1 MKTIYKYPI
10 QLVDMQFVEM
20 PANAEI
26 ISTAMQGGVLCLW
39 AMVDSSHNVNDS
51 KAIAVVGT
59 GNPFPDDV
67 KKFIGTVFDRNFVWH
82 VFEC

>member
-10 QLVDMQFVEM
+10 QLANFQRVAM
-20 PANAEI
+20 PAGADI
-26 ISTAMQGGVLCLW
+26 LSCAMQNGVLCLW
-39 AMVDSSHNVNDS
+39 AVVDPTLNVKDDKFICIN
-51 KAIAVVGT
+51 GT
-59 GNPFPDDV
+59 GNEITEDV